1 VALLTL
7 EAVSVSHWRGD
18 NEIKAL
24 RGVSLSVTTGELVAV
39 YGKASA
45 GKTTL
50 LQCAAGLARPDQG
63 RVLFEGRDLSQ
74 CSAREL
80 VRLHRRRIA
89 WVERSGPRSRDLP
102 IATYVA
108 LSLYREAGAA
118 EARRRALE
126 ALDKVGASR
135 CASQRWG
142 ELTDSERVLV
152 AIAHALVR
160 KPRLL
165 ITDDPT
171 HGLGLVERERVVG
184 LLRSMAED
192 EGVGVLMTVPD
203 MPAMMPAHRV
213 LLLNLGRVVT
223 APEPPAE
230 ERDNVVAF
238 PHVHRG
244 S

>member
-1 VALLTL
+1 VALLAL
-7 EAVSVSHWRGD
+7 EAVSLSHWRGE

-24 RGVSLSVTTGELVAV
+24 RGASLSVMAGELVAV
-39 YGKASA
+39 YGRAST

-50 LQCAAGLARPDQG
+50 LQLAAGLVMPDKG
-63 RVLFEGRDLSQ
+63 RVLFEGRDLSR

-80 VRLHRRRIA
+80 VRLHRRQIA

-108 LSLYREAGAA
+108 LSSYRGVGAA
-118 EARRRALE
+118 EARRRALA
-126 ALDKVGASR
+126 ALDKVGALR

-160 KPRLL
+160 RPSLL

-184 LLRSMAED
+184 LLRSMADD

-203 MPAMMPAHRV
+203 MPATLPAHRV
-213 LLLNLGRVVT
+213 LLLNAGRVVT
-223 APEPPAE
+223 APDSSGGG
-230 ERDNVVAF
+230 RDNVVAF
-238 PHVHRG
+238 PRANRG